1 MGEKYLIAVRQ
12 ALNEIDVATQRI
24 KSSSKADVVT
34 ISVAPNF
41 LIRWLMPRFGRFQS
55 QYPEVELQF
64 TASTEII
71 DFNASNT
78 DMAIY
83 FGHGDWHDIDVHF
96 LNKVFLIPV
105 CSPELLRDGPPL
117 EKPQDL
123 REHTLIHV
131 SKRLYEWP
139 EWLQLNDIAYSG
151 FVHGLQL
158 SSSQLAT
165 TAAREGLGVS
175 LADST
180 LTSREIANG
189 KLVKPFNILLD
200 SHRAFYLVHQKNH
213 LLSYGMQVFKD
224 WVINEMQYNAI

>member
-1 MGEKYLIAVRQ
+1 VGEKYLIAMRQ

-34 ISVAPNF
+34 MNVAPNF
-41 LIRWLMPRFGRFQS
+41 LIRWLLPRFHRFQS
-55 QYPEVELQF
+55 QYPQVELQF
-64 TASTEII
+64 TASTEVI
-71 DFNASNT
+71 DFNNSNT

-83 FGHGDWHDIDVHF
+83 FGHGDWHDIDVHY

-105 CSPELLRDGPPL
+105 CSPTLLEDGPPL
-117 EKPQDL
+117 EKPEHL
-123 REHTLIHV
+123 RDHTLIHV

-139 EWLQLNDIAYSG
+139 EWLQLNNIAYSG
-151 FVHGLQL
+151 FEKGLQL

-165 TAAREGLGVS
+165 TAAREGLGVA

-189 KLVKPFNILLD
+189 KLVRPFDMVLD
-200 SHRAFYLVHQKNH
+200 SHRAFYLVHQKNK
-213 LLSYGMQVFKD
+213 LLSYGMKAFKE
-224 WVINEMQYNAI
+224 WVMNEMQYNAV